1 MIQAIDLT
9 KLRNAEYLQFTT
21 DVLRIVDIN
30 NPTTLQVQAKYDA
43 LNVFKNDLETLFKK
57 STANPI
63 TAEIETL
70 DKRRD
75 NAVSGI
81 LAVINGN
88 SYHFDNAI
96 ANQAKTLLDYLKI
109 YSGNIANENY
119 NAETATINN
128 MVSDFETK
136 PELTAAMTA
145 LNLTGWK
152 NELKAA
158 NTDFS
163 TQYIARTIDLAT
175 ASPDNLKTKRLEAN
189 AAFYDLRNHI
199 DAFATISPSALYT
212 KTINEINVL
221 ITQYNALLVGRTV
234 VPSMPV

>member
-1 MIQAIDLT
+1 MIQAIELY

-21 DVLRIVDIN
+21 DVLRIVNIN
-30 NPTTLQVQAKYDA
+30 NPTALQIQAKYDA
-43 LNVFKNDLETLFKK
+43 LNLFKNDLETLFKK
-57 STANPI
+57 STTNPI
-63 TAEIETL
+63 TTEIENL

-96 ANQAKTLLDYLKI
+96 SNQAKTLLDYLKI
-109 YSGNIANENY
+109 YSGNIVQENY

-128 MVSDFETK
+128 MISDFETK

-145 LNLTGWK
+145 LNLTAWK

-175 ASPDNLKTKRLEAN
+175 ASPDNLKSKRIESN
-189 AAFYDLRNHI
+189 NAFYELRNHI
-199 DAFATISPSALYT
+199 DAFATISPSVAYT

-234 VPSMPV
+234 LPTTLV

>member
-1 MIQAIDLT
+1 MIQSIELY

-21 DVLRIVDIN
+21 DILKITALN
-30 NPTTLQVQAKYDA
+30 NPASLQVQAKYDA

-63 TAEIETL
+63 TAEIENL

-81 LAVINGN
+81 LAVVNGF
-88 SYHFDNAI
+88 SYHFDLAI
-96 ANQAKTLLDYLKI
+96 ANQAKTVLEYLKI

-136 PELTAAMTA
+136 PELIAALTA
-145 LNLTGWK
+145 LNLVAWK

-158 NTDFS
+158 NADFS

-189 AAFYDLRNHI
+189 AAFYELRNHI
-199 DAFATISPSALYT
+199 DAFATISPSVAYT

-234 VPSMPV
+234 APTIQ

>member
-1 MIQAIDLT
+1 MIQSIDLT

-30 NPTTLQVQAKYDA
+30 NSTTLQVQAKYDA

-63 TAEIETL
+63 TAEIENL

-81 LAVINGN
+81 LAVITGN
-88 SYHFDNAI
+88 SYHFDIAI
-96 ANQAKTLLDYLKI
+96 ANQAKTVLEYLKI

-119 NAETATINN
+119 NAETATLNN

-136 PELTAAMTA
+136 PELTAALTA
-145 LNLTGWK
+145 LNLTAWK

-158 NTDFS
+158 NADFS

-189 AAFYDLRNHI
+189 NAFYELRNHI
-199 DAFATISPSALYT
+199 DSFATINPSAIYT

-221 ITQYNALLVGRTV
+221 IMQYNVLLVGRTV
-234 VPSMPV
+234 APTIP

>member
-43 LNVFKNDLETLFKK
+43 LNGFKNDLETLFKK

-63 TAEIETL
+63 TIEIENL

-81 LAVINGN
+81 LAVVNGY
-88 SYHFDNAI
+88 SYHFDNSI
-96 ANQAKTLLDYLKI
+96 SNQAKTVLEYLKI

-119 NAETATINN
+119 NAETATLNN

-136 PELTAAMTA
+136 PELIAALTA
-145 LNLTGWK
+145 LNLVAWK

-158 NTDFS
+158 NADFS

-189 AAFYDLRNHI
+189 AAFYELRNYI
-199 DAFATISPSALYT
+199 DAFATISPSIVYT
-212 KTINEINVL
+212 KTVNEINVL

-234 VPSMPV
+234 APTIP

>member
-1 MIQAIDLT
+1 
-9 KLRNAEYLQFTT
+9 
-21 DVLRIVDIN
+21 
-30 NPTTLQVQAKYDA
+30 
-43 LNVFKNDLETLFKK
+43 
-57 STANPI
+57 
-63 TAEIETL
+63 
-70 DKRRD
+70 
-75 NAVSGI
+75 
-81 LAVINGN
+81 LAVVNGF

-96 ANQAKTLLDYLKI
+96 ANQAKTILEYLKI

-136 PELTAAMTA
+136 PELIAALTA
-145 LNLTGWK
+145 LNLVAWK

-189 AAFYDLRNHI
+189 AAFYELRNHI
-199 DAFATISPSALYT
+199 DAFATINPSALYT

-234 VPSMPV
+234 APTTPL